1 MVRKKTNYN
10 PPQEDLTW
18 DEDFHGYRINQNE
31 MPPVEQSSKMPR
43 RRSQQNRGS
52 LVSPATKF
60 RLVMVAAF
68 LLMASLLGMC
78 VLNYD
83 TGGYSMM
90 NNPRVTERAPEIVTD
105 LFIDINGDGKLDYL
119 KQGEVIFNYG
129 P

>member
-1 MVRKKTNYN
+1 MVRKKMNYN
-10 PPQEDLTW
+10 PDQEDLTW
-18 DEDFHGYRINQNE
+18 DEDFHGYQKHRNE
-31 MPPVEQSSKMPR
+31 MPPVEQPVKRSR
-43 RRSQQNRGS
+43 QRSQRNRES

-60 RLVMVAAF
+60 KLVVIAAF

-83 TGGYSMM
+83 SGGYSMM
-90 NNPRVTERAPEIVTD
+90 NNPQVEERTPETVVD
-105 LFIDINGDGKLDYL
+105 LFVDLNGDGKIDYL